1 EGLGAVFERLRER
14 CPGLVSDAARSA
26 AIVAWP
32 DAGGHVPAGQQEAVL
47 VRALALLRGNRSASL
62 VTYFT
67 DEGQLRV
74 AQDGAPAGG
83 GPHVHDDRDLLQAAR
98 LVRGRG

>member
-1 EGLGAVFERLRER
+1 MLA
-14 CPGLVSDAARSA
+14 
-26 AIVAWP
+26 
-32 DAGGHVPAGQQEAVL
+32 
-47 VRALALLRGNRSASL
+47 RALALLRGNRSASL

-67 DEGQLRV
+67 AEGQLRV